1 MPVNPPDRLRLL
13 DAIIEVLGQD
23 RSAAAE
29 PMDSYKARI
38 ALSLLAILRRELAL
52 AGGLADEERTRLT
65 ALLGCEGDAA
75 ALSVALCA
83 RIRSRTLDIG
93 APALLAHLRQTTLG
107 KLAIDNPRYSAYLR
121 ATGASPSRE
130 R

>member
-13 DAIIEVLGQD
+13 DAVIEVLGQD
-23 RSAAAE
+23 SSAGGEAMSA
-29 PMDSYKARI
+29 YKSRI

-52 AGGLADEERTRLT
+52 AEGLAAEECARLT

-75 ALSVALCA
+75 ALSVALCE
-83 RIRSRTLDIG
+83 RIRSRRLDIA

-121 ATGASPSRE
+121 ATGTSHSRE